1 MEIFQ
6 AIFLGIIEG
15 LTEFLPISSTGHLI
29 VAQDAIGFYDAS
41 KMFTVV
47 IQMGAVMAILWFY
60 RKEFVNLAKGL
71 ITGNSGARR
80 IWTVW
85 VIATIPAGI
94 FGLLF
99 DSVIE
104 TYAITLTVAIA
115 LIVGGVIIW
124 IVEEYHN
131 VPSNISN
138 PKLEKIS
145 IKQAIKIGFFQT
157 LALIP
162 GVSRSGAT
170 IIGGMLAGLD
180 RVTATTYSF
189 YLGLPILFLA
199 GIYKL
204 ITGEINSVVG
214 GWPVLLVGIVS
225 SFIIS
230 LLVIGWLLK
239 YVSRHDFKL
248 FAYYRIIFG
257 VLLLVLVLTGILS

>member
-60 RKEFVNLAKGL
+60 RKEFINLAKGL
-71 ITGNSGARR
+71 ITGDAEARR

-104 TYAITLTVAIA
+104 VYAITLTVAIA
-115 LIVGGVIIW
+115 LIVGGIIIW

-214 GWPVLLVGIVS
+214 GWQVLLVGIIS
-225 SFIIS
+225 SFITS